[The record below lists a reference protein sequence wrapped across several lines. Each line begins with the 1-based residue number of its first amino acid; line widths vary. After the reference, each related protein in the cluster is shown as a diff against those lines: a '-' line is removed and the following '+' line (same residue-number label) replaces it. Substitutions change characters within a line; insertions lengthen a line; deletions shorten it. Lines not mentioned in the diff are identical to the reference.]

1 MTIRFR
7 TVGDATCT
15 GAVES
20 TASTIDEIVAE
31 VAAARQTERGTR
43 ADDKRSETAM
53 EDRKKEGYFFTA
65 RSCQAPHREQGEF
78 LDRFLDLNFDG
89 DDSDEEQPLS
99 PEWMA
104 EIERR
109 IADDEAG
116 LTQWHPLEEV
126 LAEARES
133 LKRPA

>member
-1 MTIRFR
+1 MN
-7 TVGDATCT
+7 AT
-15 GAVES
+15 ALSPVDSLLE
-20 TASTIDEIVAE
+20 
-31 VAAARQTERGTR
+31 AAKHLTN
-43 ADDKRSETAM
+43 
-53 EDRKKEGYFFTA
+53 
-65 RSCQAPHREQGEF
+65 REQGEF
-78 LDRFLDLNFDG
+78 LDRFLDLNHGTEDCE
-89 DDSDEEQPLS
+89 DEQPLC

-116 LTQWHPLEEV
+116 LTQWHPLEEI

>member
-1 MTIRFR
+1 MN
-7 TVGDATCT
+7 AT
-15 GAVES
+15 ALSPVDSLLE
-20 TASTIDEIVAE
+20 
-31 VAAARQTERGTR
+31 AA
-43 ADDKRSETAM
+43 KRLTN
-53 EDRKKEGYFFTA
+53 
-65 RSCQAPHREQGEF
+65 REQGEF